1 MKPTLPQFPVAAL
14 VKSLRKPLGLYI
26 HIPFCAKKCAYCD
39 FYSAFPEGTVTAR
52 YLSALKSEI
61 IKWGG
66 LTDRPIDTIY
76 IGGGTPSILGEKI
89 GDIVKT
95 VYDNFSVE
103 KNAEITVEANPC
115 SVTSEFLKSARE
127 SGVNRLSIGVQSGN
141 DNELKVLGRAH
152 TAKTAENAVKLARK
166 EGFDNISLDLMI
178 CLPDSDIKS
187 LKENMDFIIDLNPE
201 HISAYM
207 LKVEEKT
214 LFAKKELNLPSEEE
228 EAEQYLYM
236 CDYLKKKGYEHYE
249 ISNFCKSGKESRH
262 NLKYWQCE
270 EYIGIGPSAHS
281 FYEGKRFFYHPDL
294 KKFISCPETVVE
306 GEGGDR
312 EEKLMLALRLKK
324 GINLLEFFEEIPQ
337 KLIEKINKF
346 EREGLVSYNHPN
358 LALTDKGMLLSN
370 ILITELIYE
379 DL

>member
-1 MKPTLPQFPVAAL
+1 MPPQFPAVVS

-52 YLSALKSEI
+52 YLSVLKEEI

-76 IGGGTPSILGEKI
+76 IGGGTPSLLGERI
-89 GDIVKT
+89 GEIVKT
-95 VYDNFSVE
+95 VYVNFSVCE
-103 KNAEITVEANPC
+103 DVEITVEANPC
-115 SVTSEFLKSARE
+115 SITPEFLKSARE

-141 DNELKVLGRAH
+141 DNELKVLGRTH
-152 TAKTAENAVKLARK
+152 TAEMAKSAVELAKR
-166 EGFDNISLDLMI
+166 EGFNNISLDLMI
-178 CLPDSDIKS
+178 CLPDSGIKS
-187 LKENMDFIIDLNPE
+187 LKENMDFIVGLNPE
-201 HISAYM
+201 HVSAYM
-207 LKVEEKT
+207 LKIEEKT
-214 LFAKKELNLPSEEE
+214 LFAKRDLNLPNEEE

-236 CDYLKKKGYEHYE
+236 CDYLKEKGYEHYE
-249 ISNFCKSGKESRH
+249 ISNFCKNGKESRH

-281 FYEGKRFFYHPDL
+281 FLDGKRFFYPADL
-294 KKFISCPETVVE
+294 RKFISCPETVVE

-324 GINLLEFFEEIPQ
+324 GINLLEFFEKIPE
-337 KLIEKINKF
+337 KLLKKINNF
-346 EREGLVSYNHPN
+346 ESKGLISYNHPH
-358 LALTDKGMLLSN
+358 LHLTDKGMLLSN

>member
-1 MKPTLPQFPVAAL
+1 MPPQFPAVVS

-52 YLSALKSEI
+52 YLSVLKEEI

-76 IGGGTPSILGEKI
+76 IGGGTPSLLGERI
-89 GDIVKT
+89 GEIVKT
-95 VYDNFSVE
+95 VYVNFSVCE
-103 KNAEITVEANPC
+103 DVEITVEANPC
-115 SVTSEFLKSARE
+115 SITPEFLKSARE

-141 DNELKVLGRAH
+141 DNELKVLGRTH
-152 TAKTAENAVKLARK
+152 TAEMAKSAVELAKR
-166 EGFDNISLDLMI
+166 EGFNNISLDLML
-178 CLPDSDIKS
+178 CLPDSSIKS
-187 LKENMDFIIDLNPE
+187 LKENMDFIVGLNPE
-201 HISAYM
+201 HVSAYM
-207 LKVEEKT
+207 LKIEEKT
-214 LFAKKELNLPSEEE
+214 LFAKRELNLPNEEE
-228 EAEQYLYM
+228 EAEQYLFM
-236 CDYLKKKGYEHYE
+236 CDYLKEKGYEHYE
-249 ISNFCKSGKESRH
+249 ISNFCKNGKESRH

-281 FYEGKRFFYHPDL
+281 FLDGKRFFYPADL
-294 KKFISCPETVVE
+294 RKFISCPETVVE

-324 GINLLEFFEEIPQ
+324 GINLLEFFEDIP
-337 KLIEKINKF
+337 KKVTEKINNF
-346 EREGLVSYNHPN
+346 ESKGLISYNHPH
-358 LALTDKGMLLSN
+358 LHLTDKGMLLSN

>member
-1 MKPTLPQFPVAAL
+1 MKPTPPQFPVAAL

-52 YLSALKSEI
+52 YLSVLKDEI

-89 GDIVKT
+89 GEIVKT

-115 SVTSEFLKSARE
+115 SITSEFLKSARE

-141 DNELKVLGRAH
+141 DNELKILGRTH
-152 TAKTAENAVKLARK
+152 TAETAKSAVELARK

-187 LKENMDFIIDLNPE
+187 LKENIDFIIGLNPE

-207 LKVEEKT
+207 LKIEEKT
-214 LFAKKELNLPSEEE
+214 LFAKRELNLPSEEE

-236 CDYLKKKGYEHYE
+236 CDYLKKKVYEHYE
-249 ISNFCKSGKESRH
+249 ISNFCKSGKDSRH

-281 FYEGKRFFYHPDL
+281 FYEGKRFFYPADL
-294 KKFISCPETVVE
+294 KQFISCPETVVE

-337 KLIEKINKF
+337 KLIYKINKF
-346 EREGLVSYNHPN
+346 EREGLVSFNHPN

>member
-1 MKPTLPQFPVAAL
+1 MPPQFPAVVS

-52 YLSALKSEI
+52 YLSVLKEEI

-76 IGGGTPSILGEKI
+76 IGGGTPSLLGERI
-89 GDIVKT
+89 GEIVKT
-95 VYDNFSVE
+95 VYVNFSVCE
-103 KNAEITVEANPC
+103 DVEITVEANPC
-115 SVTSEFLKSARE
+115 SITPEFLKSARE

-141 DNELKVLGRAH
+141 DNELKVLGRTH
-152 TAKTAENAVKLARK
+152 TAEMAKSAVELAKR
-166 EGFDNISLDLMI
+166 EGFNNISLDLMI
-178 CLPDSDIKS
+178 CLPDSSIKS
-187 LKENMDFIIDLNPE
+187 LKENMDFIVGLNPE

-207 LKVEEKT
+207 LKIEEKT
-214 LFAKKELNLPSEEE
+214 LFAKRDLNLPNEEE

-236 CDYLKKKGYEHYE
+236 CDYLKEKGYEHYE
-249 ISNFCKSGKESRH
+249 ISNFCKNGKESRH

-281 FYEGKRFFYHPDL
+281 FLDGKRFFYPADL
-294 KKFISCPETVVE
+294 RKFISCPETVVE

-324 GINLLEFFEEIPQ
+324 GINLLEFFEDIP
-337 KLIEKINKF
+337 KKVTEKINNF
-346 EREGLVSYNHPN
+346 ESKGLISYNHPH
-358 LALTDKGMLLSN
+358 LHLTDKGMLLSN

>member
-1 MKPTLPQFPVAAL
+1 MPPQFPAVVS

-52 YLSALKSEI
+52 YLSVLKEEI

-76 IGGGTPSILGEKI
+76 IGGGTPSLLGERI
-89 GDIVKT
+89 GEIVKT
-95 VYDNFSVE
+95 VYVNFSVC
-103 KNAEITVEANPC
+103 KDVEITVEANPC
-115 SVTSEFLKSARE
+115 SITPEFLKSARE

-141 DNELKVLGRAH
+141 DNELKVLGRTH
-152 TAKTAENAVKLARK
+152 TAEMAKSAVELAKR
-166 EGFDNISLDLMI
+166 EGFNNISLDLML
-178 CLPDSDIKS
+178 CLPDSSIKS
-187 LKENMDFIIDLNPE
+187 LKENMDFIVGLNPE
-201 HISAYM
+201 HVSAYM
-207 LKVEEKT
+207 LKIEEKT
-214 LFAKKELNLPSEEE
+214 LFAKRELNLPNEEE
-228 EAEQYLYM
+228 EAEQYLFM
-236 CDYLKKKGYEHYE
+236 CDYLKEKGYEHYE
-249 ISNFCKSGKESRH
+249 ISNFCKNGKESRH

-281 FYEGKRFFYHPDL
+281 FLDGKRFFYPADL
-294 KKFISCPETVVE
+294 RKFISCPETVVE

-324 GINLLEFFEEIPQ
+324 GINLLEFFEDIP
-337 KLIEKINKF
+337 KKVTEKINNF
-346 EREGLVSYNHPN
+346 ESKGLISYNHPH
-358 LALTDKGMLLSN
+358 LHLTDKGMLLSN

>member
-1 MKPTLPQFPVAAL
+1 MPPQFPAVVS

-52 YLSALKSEI
+52 YLSVLKEEI

-76 IGGGTPSILGEKI
+76 IGGGTPSLLGERI
-89 GDIVKT
+89 GEIVKT
-95 VYDNFSVE
+95 VYVNFSVC
-103 KNAEITVEANPC
+103 KDVEITVEANPC
-115 SVTSEFLKSARE
+115 SITPEFLKSARE

-141 DNELKVLGRAH
+141 DNELKVLGRTH
-152 TAKTAENAVKLARK
+152 TAEMAKSAVELAKR
-166 EGFDNISLDLMI
+166 EGFNNISLDLML
-178 CLPDSDIKS
+178 CLPDSSIKS
-187 LKENMDFIIDLNPE
+187 LKENMDFIVGLNPE
-201 HISAYM
+201 HVSAYM
-207 LKVEEKT
+207 LKIEEKT
-214 LFAKKELNLPSEEE
+214 LFAKRELNLPNEEE
-228 EAEQYLYM
+228 EAEQYLFM
-236 CDYLKKKGYEHYE
+236 CDYLKEKGYEHYE
-249 ISNFCKSGKESRH
+249 ISNFCKNGKESRH

-281 FYEGKRFFYHPDL
+281 FLDGKRFFYPADL
-294 KKFISCPETVVE
+294 RKFISCPETVVE

-324 GINLLEFFEEIPQ
+324 GINLLEFFEDIPK
-337 KLIEKINKF
+337 KLTEKINNF
-346 EREGLVSYNHPN
+346 ESKGLISYNHPH
-358 LALTDKGMLLSN
+358 LHLTDKGMLLSN

>member
-1 MKPTLPQFPVAAL
+1 MPPQFPAVVS

-52 YLSALKSEI
+52 YLSVLKEEI

-76 IGGGTPSILGEKI
+76 IGGGTPSLLGERI
-89 GDIVKT
+89 GEIVKT
-95 VYDNFSVE
+95 VYVNFSVCE
-103 KNAEITVEANPC
+103 DVEITVEANPC
-115 SVTSEFLKSARE
+115 SITPEFLESARE

-141 DNELKVLGRAH
+141 DNELKVLGRTH
-152 TAKTAENAVKLARK
+152 TAEMAKSAVELAKR
-166 EGFDNISLDLMI
+166 EGFNNISLDLMI
-178 CLPDSDIKS
+178 CLPDSSIKS
-187 LKENMDFIIDLNPE
+187 LKENMDFIVGLNPE

-207 LKVEEKT
+207 LKIEEKT
-214 LFAKKELNLPSEEE
+214 LFAKKDLNLPNEEE

-236 CDYLKKKGYEHYE
+236 CDFLKEKGYEHYE
-249 ISNFCKSGKESRH
+249 ISNFCKNGKESRH

-281 FYEGKRFFYHPDL
+281 FLDGKRFFYPADL
-294 KKFISCPETVVE
+294 RKFISCPETVVE

-324 GINLLEFFEEIPQ
+324 GINLLEFFEDIP
-337 KLIEKINKF
+337 KKVTEKINNF
-346 EREGLVSYNHPN
+346 ESEGLISYNHPH
-358 LALTDKGMLLSN
+358 LHLTDKGMLLSN

>member
-1 MKPTLPQFPVAAL
+1 M
-14 VKSLRKPLGLYI
+14 RKPLGLYI

-115 SVTSEFLKSARE
+115 SITSEFLKSARE

-141 DNELKVLGRAH
+141 DNELKILGRTH
-152 TAKTAENAVKLARK
+152 TAETAKSAVELARK
-166 EGFDNISLDLMI
+166 EGFNNISLDLMI

-214 LFAKKELNLPSEEE
+214 LFAKKELNLPNEEE
-228 EAEQYLYM
+228 ESEQYLYM

-281 FYEGKRFFYHPDL
+281 FYEGKRFFYPADL

-337 KLIEKINKF
+337 KLIYKINKF
-346 EREGLVSYNHPN
+346 EREGLVSFNHPN

>member
-1 MKPTLPQFPVAAL
+1 MKPTPPQFPAVAL

-52 YLSALKSEI
+52 YLSALKEEI

-66 LTDRPIDTIY
+66 LADRPIDTIY
-76 IGGGTPSILGEKI
+76 IGGGTPSLLGEKI
-89 GDIVKT
+89 GDILKS
-95 VYDNFSVE
+95 VYDNFNVL
-103 KNAEITVEANPC
+103 KDAEITVEANPC
-115 SVTSEFLKSARE
+115 SITPEFLKSARE

-141 DNELKVLGRAH
+141 DNELKVLGRTH
-152 TAKTAENAVKLARK
+152 TASVAEKAVKLARE
-166 EGFDNISLDLMI
+166 EGFDNISLDLML
-178 CLPDSDIKS
+178 CLPDSTVKTLKS
-187 LKENMDFIIDLNPE
+187 NIDFITDLDPE

-207 LKVEEKT
+207 LKIEENT
-214 LFAKKELNLPSEEE
+214 VFARRELNLPDEDK

-236 CDYLKKKGYEHYE
+236 CNYLESKGYEHYE
-249 ISNFCKSGKESRH
+249 ISNFCKIGKESRH

-281 FYEGKRFFYHPDL
+281 FFDEKRFFYPADL
-294 KKFISCPETVVE
+294 KGFISCPETVDE
-306 GEGGDR
+306 GNGG
-312 EEKLMLALRLKK
+312 EMAEKLMLALRLKK
-324 GINLLEFFEEIPQ
+324 GINLLEFYEEIPR
-337 KLIEKINKF
+337 KLIEKIKRF
-346 EREGLVSYNHPN
+346 EKAGLVDFKTPN
-358 LALTDKGMLLSN
+358 LHLTDKGMLLSN

>member
-1 MKPTLPQFPVAAL
+1 MPPQFPAVVS

-52 YLSALKSEI
+52 YLSVLKEEI

-76 IGGGTPSILGEKI
+76 IGGGTPSLLGERI
-89 GDIVKT
+89 GEIVKT
-95 VYDNFSVE
+95 VYVNFSVC
-103 KNAEITVEANPC
+103 KDVEITVEANPC
-115 SVTSEFLKSARE
+115 SITPEFLKSARE

-141 DNELKVLGRAH
+141 DNELKVLGRTH
-152 TAKTAENAVKLARK
+152 TAEMAKSAVELAKR
-166 EGFDNISLDLMI
+166 EGFNNISLDLML
-178 CLPDSDIKS
+178 CLPDSSIKS
-187 LKENMDFIIDLNPE
+187 LKENMDFIVGLNPE
-201 HISAYM
+201 HVSAYM
-207 LKVEEKT
+207 LKIEEKT
-214 LFAKKELNLPSEEE
+214 LFAKRDLNLPNEEE

-236 CDYLKKKGYEHYE
+236 CDYLKEKGYEHYE
-249 ISNFCKSGKESRH
+249 ISNFCKNGKESRH

-281 FYEGKRFFYHPDL
+281 FLDGKRFFYPADL
-294 KKFISCPETVVE
+294 RKFISCPETVVE

-324 GINLLEFFEEIPQ
+324 GINLLEFFEDIP
-337 KLIEKINKF
+337 KKVTEKINNF
-346 EREGLVSYNHPN
+346 ESKGLISYNHPH
-358 LALTDKGMLLSN
+358 LHLTDKGMLLSN

>member
-1 MKPTLPQFPVAAL
+1 MLPQFPVVVS
-14 VKSLRKPLGLYI
+14 VKSLHKPLGLYI

-76 IGGGTPSILGEKI
+76 IGGGTPSLLGEKT
-89 GDIVKT
+89 GDIVKA
-95 VYDNFSVE
+95 VYDNFNVCE
-103 KNAEITVEANPC
+103 NAEITVEANPC

-127 SGVNRLSIGVQSGN
+127 SGVNRLSIGIQSGN
-141 DNELKVLGRAH
+141 DNELKVLGRTH
-152 TAKTAENAVKLARK
+152 TASMAKKAVELARG

-178 CLPDSDIKS
+178 CLPDSNIKS
-187 LKENMDFIIDLNPE
+187 LKDNMDFIIGLNPE

-207 LKVEEKT
+207 LKIEEKT
-214 LFAKKELNLPSEEE
+214 LFAKRELNLPTEEE
-228 EAEQYLYM
+228 EAKQYLYM
-236 CDYLKKKGYEHYE
+236 CDYLKEKGYEHYE

-262 NLKYWQCE
+262 NLKYWQTE

-281 FYEGKRFFYHPDL
+281 FLDGKRFFYPADL
-294 KKFISCPETVVE
+294 RKFISCPETVVE
-306 GEGGDR
+306 GDGGDD
-312 EEKLMLALRLKK
+312 EERLMLGLRLKK
-324 GINLLEFFEEIPQ
+324 GINLLEFYENVPQ
-337 KLIEKINKF
+337 NLIEKINKF
-346 EREGLVSYNHPN
+346 ESEGLVSYNHPH
-358 LALTDKGMLLSN
+358 LYLTDKGMLLSN